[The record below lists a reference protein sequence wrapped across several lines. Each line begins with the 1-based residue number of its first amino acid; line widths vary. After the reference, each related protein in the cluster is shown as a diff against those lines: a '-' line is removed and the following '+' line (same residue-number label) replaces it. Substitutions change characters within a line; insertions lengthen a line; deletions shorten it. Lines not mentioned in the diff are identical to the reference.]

1 MFQKKRWAVIDLVE
15 PSFEFVLAGQD
26 SFVAEADPRD
36 ILFTRKFLES
46 ILREASKDAT
56 VTQKDAV
63 GRPVRKGRGQMVGE
77 PAIFGGSRRQPRC
90 D

>member
-1 MFQKKRWAVIDLVE
+1 ME

-46 ILREASKDAT
+46 ILREAIKDAT

-63 GRPVRKGRGQMVGE
+63 ARPAGRVGGQSGRAEVGW
-77 PAIFGGSRRQPRC
+77 
-90 D
+90 